1 MARKRRKIKKHYTI
15 SVTSD
20 YSPDITKYYRSR
32 FNIFRVMTVTMVLVV
47 ILGVGLTA
55 FEFYELNQM
64 ESKLK
69 VFRDII
75 SEQQEIIDDLG
86 EQKTNL
92 ESLNQVLN
100 NTVARNLKEEEEA
113 AKIDEERHMP
123 HAFPLTGSAY
133 IGDPEEF
140 FAEELDATSAF
151 FEAILAQTEKE
162 EALKDEDPIV
172 LFVMSDISDVVS
184 VADGKVIEVCDD
196 TVYGK
201 CVKVDHGNGYITIY
215 KNNSDPKVYVGDEI
229 VRGAILFVGGE
240 ENNYLGYQVTYEG
253 TYIDPMHVIDI
264 NG

>member
-1 MARKRRKIKKHYTI
+1 
-15 SVTSD
+15 
-20 YSPDITKYYRSR
+20 
-32 FNIFRVMTVTMVLVV
+32 MTVTMVLVV
-47 ILGVGLTA
+47 ILGVGLTT
-55 FEFYELNQM
+55 FEFYELNLM

-75 SEQQEIIDDLG
+75 SEQEQIISDLG
-86 EQKTNL
+86 VEKADL

-100 NTVARNLKEEEEA
+100 NTVARNIKEDEEA
-113 AKIDEERHMP
+113 AAVEAERHSP
-123 HAFPLTGSAY
+123 KAFPLTGSAY

-140 FAEELDATSAF
+140 FAEEMDATTAY

-162 EALKDEDPIV
+162 QAIADAEPMV

-184 VADGKVIEVCDD
+184 VADGKVIDVCDD

-201 CVKVDHGNGYITIY
+201 CVKVDHGNGYVTIY

-240 ENNYLGYQVTYEG
+240 ENNYLCYQVTYND
-253 TYIDPMHVIDI
+253 TFIDPMHIIDI

>member
-1 MARKRRKIKKHYTI
+1 MARKRRKIRKHYTI

-20 YSPDITKYYRSR
+20 YSPDVTRYYRSR

-47 ILGVGLTA
+47 ILGVGLTT
-55 FEFYELNQM
+55 FEFYELNLM

-75 SEQQEIIDDLG
+75 SEQEQIISDLG
-86 EQKTNL
+86 VEKADL

-100 NTVARNLKEEEEA
+100 NTVARNIKEDEEA
-113 AKIDEERHMP
+113 AAVEAERHSP
-123 HAFPLTGSAY
+123 KAFPLTGSAY

-140 FAEELDATSAF
+140 FAEEMDSTTAY

-162 EALKDEDPIV
+162 QAIADAEPMV

-184 VADGKVIEVCDD
+184 VADGKVIDVCDD

-201 CVKVDHGNGYITIY
+201 CVKVDHGNGYVTIY

-240 ENNYLGYQVTYEG
+240 ENNYLGYQVTYND
-253 TYIDPMHVIDI
+253 TYIDPMHIIDI